1 MTDEIRFDKAQ
12 LRAFRSE
19 IRGALGDG
27 RAVLETREDEGCAR
41 HFLWSYGRGVARR
54 EAVAC
59 ESGPGVGR
67 RAVDVAAAL
76 KACMTKTPH
85 LALPGAAAL
94 PLPRV
99 DRGASLAQA
108 TMTCADLDAALEAVK
123 PFVERDPARASL
135 RLLEVRLTGTDM
147 RLRATDG
154 HAQCDVRLG
163 AVVTQ
168 PGFARV
174 ALPGEA
180 VAALALG
187 VGGKAADP
195 VFVRLCERGLLII
208 YPGGHLRL
216 FARAAEGALPEP
228 DVSGEPDA
236 SFRVDAGLLA
246 RALGGCGG
254 VVSVEIAAGIM
265 RVVAADRAIA
275 VGVVEEDPS

>member
-12 LRAFRSE
+12 LRAFRSAL
-19 IRGALGDG
+19 RDALGDG
-27 RAVLETREDEGCAR
+27 RAVLETREDEGRTR

-76 KACMTKTPH
+76 KACTTKTPH

-99 DRGASLAQA
+99 DRGASFAQA
-108 TMTCADLDAALEAVK
+108 TTTCADLDAALKTVK
-123 PFVERDPARASL
+123 PFVGRDPARASL

-163 AVVTQ
+163 AVVAQ

-180 VAALALG
+180 VAALG
-187 VGGKAADP
+187 VGGRAADP

-228 DVSGEPDA
+228 DVSGEADA